1 LVFVLFSNALYFL
14 MHYFNHLSKDKK
26 LKPLIKE
33 HGAKKL
39 NKRKDIC
46 IRLCASIMS
55 QQLSVKVAEVIYKR
69 FLTLFED
76 GQPNSEKILALK
88 PETLRSIGLSNAKV
102 SYVQNVA
109 RFAVEKGMDRKALN
123 KMSNEEVIE
132 YLTEIKGVGRWTV
145 EMLLMFTLG
154 REDVFA
160 VDDNG
165 IQNAMHKLYRI
176 DKKDKKKFKEKMI
189 LISEKWSP
197 YRTYACLHLWA
208 WKDNAMKV

>member
-1 LVFVLFSNALYFL
+1 
-14 MHYFNHLSKDKK
+14 MHYLNHLSKDNK
-26 LKPLIKE
+26 LKPLIKA
-33 HGAKKL
+33 HGAMKL
-39 NKRKDIC
+39 SRRKDIC
-46 IRLCASIMS
+46 LRLCASIMS
-55 QQLSVKVAEVIYKR
+55 QQLSVKVAAVIYKR
-69 FLTLFED
+69 FLALFED
-76 GQPNSEKILALK
+76 GQPTPEKILALK

-109 RFAVEKGMDRKALN
+109 RFAVEKGMDRKTLS

-154 REDVFA
+154 KEDVFA

-176 DKKDKKKFKEKMI
+176 DKKDKKKFKEKM
-189 LISEKWSP
+189 LSISEKWSP

-208 WKDNAMKV
+208 WKDNAMKAG

>member
-1 LVFVLFSNALYFL
+1 
-14 MHYFNHLSKDKK
+14 MHYLNHLSKDKK

-33 HGAKKL
+33 HGVKKL
-39 NKRKDIC
+39 NRRKDIC
-46 IRLCASIMS
+46 IRLCASIMA

-69 FLTLFED
+69 FLALFED
-76 GQPNSEKILALK
+76 GQPTPEKILALK
-88 PETLRSIGLSNAKV
+88 PEVLRGIGLSNAKV

-109 RFAVEKGMDRKALN
+109 RFAMEKGMDSKTLS

-176 DKKDKKKFKEKMI
+176 DNKDKKKFKEKMI
-189 LISEKWSP
+189 SISEKWSP

-208 WKDNAMKV
+208 WKDNAMKI